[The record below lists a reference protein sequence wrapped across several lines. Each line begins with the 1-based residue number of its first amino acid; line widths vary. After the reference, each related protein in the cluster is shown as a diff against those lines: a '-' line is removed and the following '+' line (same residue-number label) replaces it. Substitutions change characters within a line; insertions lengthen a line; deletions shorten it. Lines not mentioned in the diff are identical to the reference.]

1 MHLINRTWFRVV
13 CNFAGNDIR
22 HHIGQKLNVVR
33 LVSPQQILTTVQMNI
48 IFDKSTDNAEPHS
61 ISFLPQY
68 STPNK
73 MFISERGQDHNK
85 EKVSFV

>member
-13 CNFAGNDIR
+13 CNFVGKDIR
-22 HHIGQKLNVVR
+22 HHIGQKLNVVH

-61 ISFLPQY
+61 ISLY
-68 STPNK
+68 
-73 MFISERGQDHNK
+73 HNIQRQTK
-85 EKVSFV
+85 CLFQSVAKIITKKK